1 MQLQVPPQ
9 QQKTYLA
16 CQDSGTGREE
26 MCHDYSFVPTFGFT
40 TEVENEMHK
49 MWEAWQCVLDPKH
62 CFGCDEENENSG
74 VSDLRKNDV
83 VWPSPSPVPFR
94 CLRFATTTHT
104 THTTHKHKRSISFG
118 FSPSFARQQ
127 QLPKDASVRK

>member
-49 MWEAWQCVLDPKH
+49 MWRPGSVCWIRNTVLDVTKKMKIR
-62 CFGCDEENENSG
+62 E
-74 VSDLRKNDV
+74 
-83 VWPSPSPVPFR
+83 FR
-94 CLRFATTTHT
+94 IYEKTM
-104 THTTHKHKRSISFG
+104 
-118 FSPSFARQQ
+118 
-127 QLPKDASVRK
+127 